1 MDLVGKTD
9 RKIALGQNLLF
20 AVDRIQRLSRQ
31 NVGKFVIFMKNG
43 KKVLTNREKRAKIV
57 NCIIIARTAHTPP
70 KSDKLYSSNLHK
82 SLDGARL
89 GGYAER

>member
-1 MDLVGKTD
+1 MRAVRCQQKNKKTFFD
-9 RKIALGQNLLF
+9 KKAK
-20 AVDRIQRLSRQ
+20 
-31 NVGKFVIFMKNG
+31 KFVIFMKNG